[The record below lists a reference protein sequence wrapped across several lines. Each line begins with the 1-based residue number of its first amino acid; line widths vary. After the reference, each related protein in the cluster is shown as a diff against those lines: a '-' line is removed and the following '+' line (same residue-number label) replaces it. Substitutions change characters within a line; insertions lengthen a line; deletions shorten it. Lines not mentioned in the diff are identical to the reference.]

1 MTEEEEII
9 IVPGRWD
16 LPFRHTAGRIASHF
30 FHGLKEKRILATRCP
45 HPHSRNQLSIASVY
59 PHTVYNWK

>member
-1 MTEEEEII
+1 MTQEEENI

-30 FHGLKEKRILATRCP
+30 FHALVEKRIIATRCP
-45 HPHSRNQLSIASVY
+45 RCRRGIVPPPPSC
-59 PHTVYNWK
+59 